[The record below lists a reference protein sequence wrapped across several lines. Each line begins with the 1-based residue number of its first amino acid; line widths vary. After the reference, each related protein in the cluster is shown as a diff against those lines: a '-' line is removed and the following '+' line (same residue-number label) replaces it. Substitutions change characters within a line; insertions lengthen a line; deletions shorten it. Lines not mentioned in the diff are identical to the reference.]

1 MVYKNIYILFFIFI
15 TNCGYYSYKGSIP
28 AGINS
33 IAVSAIT
40 NNTSEFSFSNL
51 INNKLS
57 QLVVKDNIV
66 DIVDLSEAD
75 SKLDITLKNIKESPE
90 IYSVSDI
97 SSNKI
102 FSVDQWKME
111 VSLDIT
117 WINLKTGEILLNK
130 SFKKWAMYNTS
141 DLDMKNDKIDNDMD
155 GLLDGEDSDE
165 YGAPR
170 EGAIRIISEK
180 ISNQIIT
187 ELISTW

>member
-1 MVYKNIYILFFIFI
+1 MVCRNIYILFFIFI
-15 TNCGYYSYKGSIP
+15 TNCGYYSYKGTIP

-40 NNTSEFSFSNL
+40 NNTSEFSFSNF

-57 QLVVKDNIV
+57 QLVVRDNIL

-75 SKLDITLKNIKESPE
+75 SKLDITLKNVKESPE
-90 IYSVSDI
+90 IYSVNDI
-97 SSNKI
+97 A
-102 FSVDQWKME
+102 FGSVDQWKME
-111 VSLDIT
+111 VSLDIVWT
-117 WINLKTGEILLNK
+117 NLKTGDILLNK

-141 DLDMKNDKIDNDMD
+141 DLDMRNDKIDNDMD
-155 GLLDGEDSDE
+155 GLIDGEDSDE

-170 EGAIRIISEK
+170 EGAIRIIAEK